1 MTQTK
6 RQRAWSISDFS
17 SLSKCLCPQNVQPAA
32 SSEIGDIFQ
41 HVQTSIGIYQSG
53 YIYGLVREAQLASDT
68 LQVLSYS
75 TNESNVPILKLAP
88 YSRHRSVPH
97 GEQFRLTGRRLRSS
111 SCQEP
116 PKLSFGQ
123 PTINMLCPSE
133 CRGVPSL
140 TNSLIIGYLARVT
153 TDHPYVGLV
162 DLLNLQSNEDNNGG
176 SPASRSRLRNVG
188 VTMASSVV
196 ISAKPSLHES
206 NGNGASV
213 YSSSSHHCDAL
224 SSRGLSDSACCG
236 PSKTGTLDIDN
247 DYRLRKL
254 STQVEVEHLRS
265 MMHEFERARLFHTNS
280 GRSSDSASASDMVN
294 PKYRRDSRTLFTL
307 NSISG
312 FASPDSP
319 RMVVPNTTH
328 DQLDRNQEAS
338 LPSLDSTPNA
348 SPLEPSLSPQSSV
361 ATDKNPCH
369 NSDHTTRRISRL
381 EHNIIA
387 PLSF

>member
-280 GRSSDSASASDMVN
+280 GRSSDSASASD
-294 PKYRRDSRTLFTL
+294 
-307 NSISG
+307 
-312 FASPDSP
+312 SP